1 AMMSAVSGIRADSTT
16 STVTRHPAS
25 CGAIPMTD
33 SGVRVVSCCNC
44 CNAATTA
51 FLAGSFGFVG
61 CCCFVDVRS
70 GDDARFDDAERCEV
84 PVPSVFFRCG
94 RFCVVCC
101 CLLAEL
107 GCRLREAEVCA
118 ASLVCWSLIV
128 CCLFSVRVIDMAAT
142 GTSSCPTS

>member
-1 AMMSAVSGIRADSTT
+1 
-16 STVTRHPAS
+16 
-25 CGAIPMTD
+25 
-33 SGVRVVSCCNC
+33 
-44 CNAATTA
+44 
-51 FLAGSFGFVG
+51 
-61 CCCFVDVRS
+61 RS
-70 GDDARFDDAERCEV
+70 GDEARSDDAERCEV

-128 CCLFSVRVIDMAAT
+128 CCLFSVRVVDMAAT
-142 GTSSCPTS
+142 GTSSCPTSCSHQPLDQFILQISGLFIGKLDICTSLGNLFKLSTDRARIVVLPLSFLLDSFCDPHRTFQGG